1 MIFTFCPVPAYAFTL
16 FSYNDFSVFLDGNV
30 LSLAS
35 DSLNLLFSIP
45 VELFSMFF
53 AWLSPF

>member
-1 MIFTFCPVPAYAFTL
+1 MIFTFCPVPAYSFTL
-16 FSYNDFSVFLDGNV
+16 FFYNDFSVFLDGNV